1 MTKPAIPSPVRNDVV
16 EIDAMDVAEWESGQ
30 STPQASDVNLAE
42 LVRKTATSPE
52 SPTRVQTVAR
62 PHTSTQI
69 GAPVIPRPPSRART
83 APPGPAPKP
92 TRRRTSG
99 GGPPASP
106 ARATGTRDIPAGP
119 AVEPRRPS
127 APMPSGGI
135 DFSLPIT
142 ATSPGMPAAPASKP
156 RSNTPM
162 SGGIDFSLPVTATGE
177 DGARPSEPEPRRSP
191 APMPAPMMGGGIDF
205 SMPAMEA
212 TPTPPDSPRPRTAG
226 GSAPELSR
234 TAIAASASGAQSP
247 EPEPLPPTPAP
258 SPFAEPSRGG
268 PRHSASP
275 FAEPSQVGP
284 GHNAS
289 PAGGSEPNTAWPP
302 RPIPAAPSSQRPR
315 RAAPDP
321 AQRSQRADRGGAGRP
336 DRLNVALSRRR
347 LWWIGGGVASASV
360 AAILVALAL
369 PNPEALPPQASDAA
383 GASAVQ
389 ATGSRRGPRPEQPVD
404 RAAADLRER
413 VRLARDAAAAG
424 VPMTP
429 PAVDHRPTR
438 PALAD
443 PLAWVR
449 ADEPES
455 AAASRHAGKKRVRKL
470 IVDYTARPDEP
481 APPSLMV
488 QSAEDPAI
496 GMARNAY
503 TTGNQRL
510 FVGDLDG
517 AVRAY
522 REALEIYPGYVGGYR
537 GLGLAYEQLGDK
549 ANALTALRV
558 YVEAVPNAR
567 DIALIKKRIA
577 HLQRR

>member
-1 MTKPAIPSPVRNDVV
+1 MSKPATLSPVRNDVV

-30 STPQASDVNLAE
+30 STPQASDANLAE

-62 PHTSTQI
+62 SHTSTQI
-69 GAPVIPRPPSRART
+69 GAPAIPRPPSRART

-99 GGPPASP
+99 GAPPAPP
-106 ARATGTRDIPAGP
+106 ARATDMRDIPAGSGG
-119 AVEPRRPS
+119 EPRRSS
-127 APMPSGGI
+127 APMTSGGI

-156 RSNTPM
+156 RPNTPM

-177 DGARPSEPEPRRSP
+177 DSGRLVAPASKPRSSTL
-191 APMPAPMMGGGIDF
+191 ASGGIDV
-205 SMPAMEA
+205 SMPAVEA
-212 TPTPPDSPRPRTAG
+212 TPRPPGSPRPRTAA
-226 GSAPELSR
+226 GSASELSR
-234 TAIAASASGAQSP
+234 TAIAASESGAQPP

-258 SPFAEPSRGG
+258 FAEPSRVG

-275 FAEPSQVGP
+275 FAEPSRGGP

-289 PAGGSEPNTAWPP
+289 PAGGAEPNTAWPP
-302 RPIPAAPSSQRPR
+302 RPIPVDPSSQPPR
-315 RAAPDP
+315 LPVPDL
-321 AQRSQRADRGGAGRP
+321 AQRSQRADRGDAGRP

-347 LWWIGGGVASASV
+347 LWWIGGGIASASV

-369 PNPEALPPQASDAA
+369 PNPEALPPQASEAA
-383 GASAVQ
+383 GTPAVQ
-389 ATGSRRGPRPEQPVD
+389 ATGSRRDPRSEQPVD

-429 PAVDHRPTR
+429 PEVDHRPTR

-455 AAASRHAGKKRVRKL
+455 AAAPRHGRKKPARRLV
-470 IVDYTARPDEP
+470 VDYTARPDEP
-481 APPSLMV
+481 APPSLVV

-510 FVGDLDG
+510 FVGDLGG